1 MMTGDNAPS
10 TAQLPFDLGSR
21 SAYGR
26 EDFFVSSCNEQAV
39 AWLDR
44 WPDWPSPM
52 LVLQGDKGSGKT
64 HLAHVFKERLN
75 GQALI
80 FDDVDAAL
88 SRKADYLLEQNIF
101 HAYNRFT
108 DSKTPLLLTSV
119 LPPAAWH
126 IKLADL
132 RSRVS
137 AAPVVKLGAPDDQL
151 MAVVMTKMF
160 SDRQIHVGQD
170 VVAYLLKRIDRS
182 FAAVGAA
189 VTAIDQA
196 ALAQKRAITVP
207 LAKAVLDGGLAHDGT
222 AEG

>member
-1 MMTGDNAPS
+1 MTGDVTPA

-26 EDFFVSSCNEQAV
+26 EDFFVSSCNAEAV

-52 LVLQGDKGSGKT
+52 LVLQGDKGAGKT
-64 HLAHVFKERLN
+64 HLAHVFKERL
-75 GQALI
+75 GGKALI

-88 SRKADYLLEQNIF
+88 ARKSDYTLEQEIF
-101 HAYNRFT
+101 HAYNRFA
-108 DSKTPLLLTSV
+108 DSKMPLLLTAIQ
-119 LPPAAWH
+119 PPSHWH

-132 RSRVS
+132 RSRVA

-170 VVAYLLKRIDRS
+170 VMSYLLKRIDRS
-182 FAAVGAA
+182 FAAIGAA

-207 LAKAVLDGGLAHDGT
+207 LAKAVLDGGI
-222 AEG
+222 AEDAAE

>member
-1 MMTGDNAPS
+1 MTGDSAPPA
-10 TAQLPFDLGSR
+10 AQLPFDLGSR

-26 EDFFVSSCNEQAV
+26 EDFFVSRCNEQAV

-44 WPDWPSPM
+44 WPEWPSPI
-52 LVLQGDKGSGKT
+52 LILQGDKGAGKT
-64 HLAHVFKERLN
+64 HLAHVFKERLG

-88 SRKADYLLEQNIF
+88 SRKADYLLEQEIF
-101 HAYNRFT
+101 HAYNRFAE
-108 DSKTPLLLTSV
+108 SKTPLLLTAV

-132 RSRVS
+132 QSRIA

-160 SDRQIHVGQD
+160 SDRQIHVAQD
-170 VVAYLLKRIDRS
+170 VVEYVLKRIDRS
-182 FAAVGAA
+182 FAALGAA
-189 VTAIDQA
+189 VVAIDQA

-207 LAKAVLDGGLAHDGT
+207 LAKQVLEGAAVDGGSA
-222 AEG
+222 